1 MHDHLIRFKVNGES
15 RMELWVLAQAIVS
28 GFLIGGLYALIS
40 IGLTLIFG
48 VMRIIN
54 FAHGDLMMLAMYGT
68 YWMFTLYGIDPYI
81 SLIATVPILF
91 MTGAMIQK
99 FLVNRILEAPQASQ
113 LFLTLG
119 VMLIAQNAA
128 LLFWKADYRT
138 IRTYYTGSVI
148 KPGELFISIP
158 RLASFVAAMILTG
171 VLYIFLTRTKIG
183 RAMRATAQNR
193 EVSSLMGVNV
203 PRMYIIAFGTG
214 TACVGAAGT
223 LLSTFYYILPTVGT
237 TFTLTAFLAVVLGGM
252 GSFTGAFF
260 GGLAVGLAESL
271 GVVYI
276 GTQYR
281 EMITFILFIFIL
293 LLKPSGLLGKSR
305 V

>member
-1 MHDHLIRFKVNGES
+1 
-15 RMELWVLAQAIVS
+15 MELVILAQAITS
-28 GFLIGGLYALIS
+28 GVLIGGLYALIS

-48 VMRIIN
+48 VMKIIN
-54 FAHGDLMMLAMYGT
+54 FAHGDLMMLAMYVT
-68 YWMFTLYGIDPYI
+68 YWMFTLYDIDPYM
-81 SLIATVPILF
+81 SLIMTVPILF
-91 MTGAMIQK
+91 VIGSVIQK
-99 FLVNRILEAPQASQ
+99 LLINRILKAPQASQ

-119 VMLIAQNAA
+119 VMLIAQNTA
-128 LLFWKADYRT
+128 LLLWKADYRA

-148 KPGELFISIP
+148 KLGEVFVSIP
-158 RLASFVAAMILTG
+158 RLTSFAFAIVLTG
-171 VLYIFLTRTKIG
+171 LLYIFLTRTKIG

-203 PRMYIIAFGTG
+203 PRIHIVAFGIG

-223 LLSTFYYILPTVGT
+223 LLSTFYYISPTVGT

-260 GGLAVGLAESL
+260 GGLIVGLAESL
-271 GVVYI
+271 GAVYTA
-276 GTQYR
+276 TQYR
-281 EMITFILFIFIL
+281 ELVTFTLFIFIL

>member
-1 MHDHLIRFKVNGES
+1 
-15 RMELWVLAQAIVS
+15 MELVVLAQAIVS
-28 GFLIGGLYALIS
+28 GLLIGGLYALIS

-54 FAHGDLMMLAMYGT
+54 FAHGDLMMIAMYTT
-68 YWMFTLYGIDPYI
+68 YWMFTLYEIDPYM
-81 SLIATVPILF
+81 SLIVTVPILF
-91 MTGAMIQK
+91 IIGSVIQK
-99 FLVNRILEAPQASQ
+99 FLINRILEAPQTSQ

-119 VMLIAQNAA
+119 VMLIAQNVA
-128 LLFWKADYRT
+128 LLLWKADYRA

-148 KPGELFISIP
+148 KLDEVFISIP
-158 RLASFVAAMILTG
+158 RLASFAVAIILTG
-171 VLYIFLTRTKIG
+171 LLYLFLTRTKIG
-183 RAMRATAQNR
+183 RAMRATAQDR

-203 PRMYIIAFGTG
+203 SQIHIVAFGIG

-223 LLSTFYYILPTVGT
+223 LLSTFYYISPTVGT

-260 GGLAVGLAESL
+260 GGLIVGLAESL
-271 GVVYI
+271 GAVYI
-276 GTQYR
+276 APQYR
-281 EMITFILFIFIL
+281 ELVTFILFIFIL

>member
-1 MHDHLIRFKVNGES
+1 
-15 RMELWVLAQAIVS
+15 MELVVLVQAIVS
-28 GFLIGGLYALIS
+28 GLLIGGLYALIS

-68 YWMFTLYGIDPYI
+68 YWLFTLYGIDPYI
-81 SLIATVPILF
+81 SLIVTAPILF
-91 MTGAMIQK
+91 VIGSVIQR
-99 FLVNRILEAPQASQ
+99 FLINRILEAPQASQ

-128 LLFWKADYRT
+128 LLLWKADYRA
-138 IRTYYTGSVI
+138 IWTYYTGSVI
-148 KPGELFISIP
+148 KLGEVFISIP
-158 RLASFVAAMILTG
+158 RLASFAVAVILTG
-171 VLYIFLTRTKIG
+171 VLYVFLIRTKIG

-203 PRMYIIAFGTG
+203 HRMYIVAFGIG

-223 LLSTFYYILPTVGT
+223 LLSTFYYISPTVGT
-237 TFTLTAFLAVVLGGM
+237 TFTLTAFIAVVLGGM

-260 GGLAVGLAESL
+260 GGLIVGLAESL
-271 GVVYI
+271 GAMYI
-276 GTQYR
+276 ATQYR
-281 EMITFILFIFIL
+281 ELITFILFIFIL

>member
-1 MHDHLIRFKVNGES
+1 
-15 RMELWVLAQAIVS
+15 MELVILAQAITS
-28 GFLIGGLYALIS
+28 GVLIGGLYALIS

-48 VMRIIN
+48 VMKIIN
-54 FAHGDLMMLAMYGT
+54 FAHGDLMMLAMYVT
-68 YWMFTLYGIDPYI
+68 YWMFTLYEIDPYM
-81 SLIATVPILF
+81 SLIVTVPILF
-91 MTGAMIQK
+91 VIGSVIQK
-99 FLVNRILEAPQASQ
+99 LLINRILKAPQASQ

-119 VMLIAQNAA
+119 VMLIAQNTA
-128 LLFWKADYRT
+128 LLLWKADYRA

-148 KPGELFISIP
+148 KLGEVFVSIP
-158 RLASFVAAMILTG
+158 RLTSFAFAIVLTG
-171 VLYIFLTRTKIG
+171 LLYIFLTRTKIG

-203 PRMYIIAFGTG
+203 PRIHIVAFGIG

-223 LLSTFYYILPTVGT
+223 LLSTFYYISPTVGT

-260 GGLAVGLAESL
+260 GGLIVGLAESL
-271 GVVYI
+271 GAVYTA
-276 GTQYR
+276 TQYR
-281 EMITFILFIFIL
+281 ELVTFTLFIFIL

>member
-1 MHDHLIRFKVNGES
+1 MES
-15 RMELWVLAQAIVS
+15 VVLAQAIVT
-28 GFLIGGLYALIS
+28 GLLIGGLYALIS

-54 FAHGDLMMLAMYGT
+54 FAHGDLMMLAMYVT

-81 SLIATVPILF
+81 SLILTAPTLF
-91 MTGAMIQK
+91 VIGSVIQK
-99 FLVNRILEAPQASQ
+99 FLINRILGAPQASQ

-119 VMLIAQNAA
+119 VMLIAQNVA
-128 LLFWKADYRT
+128 LLLWKADYRA

-148 KPGELFISIP
+148 RLGEVFISIP
-158 RLASFVAAMILTG
+158 RLASFAVAVTLTG

-203 PRMYIIAFGTG
+203 HRIHIVAFGIG
-214 TACVGAAGT
+214 AACVGAAGT
-223 LLSTFYYILPTVGT
+223 LLSTFYYISPTVGT

-260 GGLAVGLAESL
+260 GGLIVGLAESL
-271 GVVYI
+271 GAVYI
-276 GTQYR
+276 ATQYR
-281 EMITFILFIFIL
+281 ELITFILFILIL

>member
-1 MHDHLIRFKVNGES
+1 
-15 RMELWVLAQAIVS
+15 MELWVLAQAIVS
-28 GFLIGGLYALIS
+28 GILIGGLYALIS

-91 MTGAMIQK
+91 MTGTMIQK

-148 KPGELFISIP
+148 KLGEVFISVP

-260 GGLAVGLAESL
+260 GGLVVGLAESL